1 MRSVARA
8 GGGAIPGRPYVR
20 RGWAPRCCAA
30 CAAICVAIGASG
42 CGSTSPST
50 YSHAGIEAAG
60 RDLVS
65 NLEGGRYRRA
75 CEDLTA
81 TARARVTVYPK
92 GGCVGAL
99 ALARGYL
106 AAAGSPR
113 LGMLV
118 SKELARVT
126 PRVVIENNGARYGSA
141 IQARYEFGRWRF
153 EAEDDAGAA
162 VMARLRPSLEQVA
175 QTMRS
180 GAVQAAVARAEA
192 GE

>member
-8 GGGAIPGRPYVR
+8 GGGAIPGRPDLR
-20 RGWAPRCCAA
+20 RGWAARCCAVLAAA
-30 CAAICVAIGASG
+30 CLAAAVSG
-42 CGSTSPST
+42 CSSTGPSS

-60 RDLVS
+60 KDLVS

-81 TARARVTVYPK
+81 TARASVTVFPK

-99 ALARGYL
+99 AFARGYL
-106 AAAGSPR
+106 AASGSPR
-113 LGMLV
+113 LGVLV
-118 SKELARVT
+118 MKELARVT
-126 PRVVIENNGARYGSA
+126 PHLVIEDNGARYGST

-162 VMARLRPSLEQVA
+162 VMARLRPSLE
-175 QTMRS
+175 
-180 GAVQAAVARAEA
+180 AVGRTLQNGGVQEAIARAKV

>member
-1 MRSVARA
+1 V
-8 GGGAIPGRPYVR
+8 VLT
-20 RGWAPRCCAA
+20 
-30 CAAICVAIGASG
+30 ASG
-42 CGSTSPST
+42 CDSTSPST

-60 RDLVS
+60 KDLVS

-99 ALARGYL
+99 AFARGYL
-106 AAAGSPR
+106 AASGSPR
-113 LGMLV
+113 LGVLV
-118 SKELARVT
+118 GRELARVT
-126 PRVVIENNGARYGSA
+126 PHVVIENNGARYGSA

-153 EAEDDAGAA
+153 EAEDGAGASVMARLQPSLEQAARTLQGSGAGAA
-162 VMARLRPSLEQVA
+162 VA
-175 QTMRS
+175 Q
-180 GAVQAAVARAEA
+180 AET

>member
-8 GGGAIPGRPYVR
+8 AGGAIPGRPGLR
-20 RGWAPRCCAA
+20 RGWAARCGAVSAAA
-30 CAAICVAIGASG
+30 CAAAAVSG
-42 CGSTSPST
+42 CSSASPST
-50 YSHAGIEAAG
+50 YSHAGIEAA
-60 RDLVS
+60 REDLVS

-81 TARARVTVYPK
+81 AARASVTVFPK

-99 ALARGYL
+99 AFARGYL
-106 AAAGSPR
+106 AASGSPR
-113 LGMLV
+113 LGVLV
-118 SKELARVT
+118 MKELSRVT
-126 PRVVIENNGARYGSA
+126 PHVVIENDGARYGSA

-153 EAEDDAGAA
+153 EAGNDAGAA

-175 QTMRS
+175 RTLQS
-180 GAVQAAVARAEA
+180 GTAQEVIARAKA